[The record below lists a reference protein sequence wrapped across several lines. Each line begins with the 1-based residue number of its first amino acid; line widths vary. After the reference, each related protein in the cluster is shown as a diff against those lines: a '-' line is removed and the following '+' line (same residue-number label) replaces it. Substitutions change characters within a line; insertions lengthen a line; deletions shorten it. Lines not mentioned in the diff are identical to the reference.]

1 MGEREGFER
10 SSSMTNVQQYKKD
23 GDEFNLAVEL
33 QILHLCGTNNKESKG
48 RTEKQTLTTTPS

>member
-1 MGEREGFER
+1 
-10 SSSMTNVQQYKKD
+10 MTDVQQYKKD

-48 RTEKQTLTTTPS
+48 WTEKQTLTTTPS